1 MITCVCYFSLCIVN
15 NIEEIN
21 EFATKKIKKIFVL
34 KSKDKINIYLSDSL
48 IPLHG
53 EQWRIKIEFR

>member
-1 MITCVCYFSLCIVN
+1 MINRVCYVSLCIVN

-34 KSKDKINIYLSDSL
+34 KSKDKINIYL
-48 IPLHG
+48 
-53 EQWRIKIEFR
+53 